1 MKPAQANPRSTAQ
14 RGGRAGPGSSR
25 PAPAGAWAAL
35 PPDLQA
41 ALQTSARPRELKRG
55 QAAWHSGDQARV
67 FTAVAEGLL
76 KVVRTA
82 SDGRESIIGLF
93 GPGDSLGDTAVLSIS
108 TYPADAIVASRQ
120 ALIWQSPAAPILAAA
135 SQKAE
140 WASALR
146 QPLLRHSEIL
156 MQKIEVASAGPVPH
170 RLAILL
176 MVLATRFGA
185 AEGPSRARLPLRLS
199 RNELAALIGARTETT
214 IRILRQWEQT
224 GAVAQ
229 GRDGWLLDL
238 AGLRAIA
245 GE

>member
-1 MKPAQANPRSTAQ
+1 MKPLKAIPPTAAFF
-14 RGGRAGPGSSR
+14 GGPVGPASR
-25 PAPAGAWAAL
+25 LPAAAPLWAAL

-41 ALQTSARPRELKRG
+41 ALQAAARRRELARG
-55 QAAWHSGDQARV
+55 QAAWHGGDRALA
-67 FTAVAEGLL
+67 FTAVEAGLL

-93 GPGDSLGDTAVLSIS
+93 GPGDSLGDTAVLAAGA
-108 TYPADAIVASRQ
+108 YPADAIAASRR
-120 ALIWQSPAAPILAAA
+120 AIIWQSPAAPILAAA
-135 SQKAE
+135 SHNAD

-156 MQKIEVASAGPVPH
+156 MQKIEVASAGAVPH

-176 MVLATRFGA
+176 LGLAARFGA
-185 AEGPSRARLPLRLS
+185 AEGAARARLPLRLS
-199 RNELAALIGARTETT
+199 RGELAALVGARTETT
-214 IRILRQWEQT
+214 IRILRQWERA

-229 GRDGWLLDL
+229 GAEGWRLDL
-238 AGLRAIA
+238 ARLRILA